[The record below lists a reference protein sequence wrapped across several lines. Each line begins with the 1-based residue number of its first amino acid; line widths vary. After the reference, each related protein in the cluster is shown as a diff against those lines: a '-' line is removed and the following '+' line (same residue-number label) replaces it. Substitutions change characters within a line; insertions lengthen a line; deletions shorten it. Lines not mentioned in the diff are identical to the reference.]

1 MIDAAI
7 KAFNDIWSTPFRN
20 VFWKSLSLTF
30 LILVAIWIGLQAV
43 LGFFLVLPFPWLETV
58 IAILTGVGAFIG
70 LAFLVAPITALVA
83 SLFLDDIVDVVEQSG
98 YPVDPPGKPLPI
110 GEAVVNSIRFT
121 VLVIAVNVLALLL
134 LLVPGV
140 NLIAFLVA
148 NGYLL
153 GREFFELAALRHMSR
168 EEAAELRSAK
178 GLQVFL
184 AGLVI
189 SGFLAVPL
197 LNLLTPLFATA
208 FMVHVFKKMRS
219 GEI

>member
-1 MIDAAI
+1 MFDAAI
-7 KAFNDIWSTPFRN
+7 KAFNDIWSAPFRN
-20 VFWKSLSLTF
+20 VFWKSLGLTF
-30 LILVAIWIGLQAV
+30 LILIAIWIGLQTT
-43 LGFFLVLPFPWLETV
+43 LGVFLVLPFAWLETV

-70 LAFLVAPITALVA
+70 LAFLIAPITALVA
-83 SLFLDDIVDVVEQSG
+83 SLFLDDIAEVVEQSV
-98 YPVDPPGKPLPI
+98 YPVDPPGKPLPMGPAI
-110 GEAVVNSIRFT
+110 VNSIRFT
-121 VLVIAVNVLALLL
+121 LLVIAVNIGALLL

-189 SGFLAVPL
+189 SGFLAIPL